1 MEQVMTGRHRSSS
14 FRQAERALYKTDR
27 TALDFRA
34 AARGPV
40 PLAKR
45 LVRRRVTRAFFG
57 LFRY

>member
-1 MEQVMTGRHRSSS
+1 MSRHRKSSS

-27 TALDFRA
+27 AILDFRA

-45 LVRRRVTRAFFG
+45 LVRRDFTRAFFG